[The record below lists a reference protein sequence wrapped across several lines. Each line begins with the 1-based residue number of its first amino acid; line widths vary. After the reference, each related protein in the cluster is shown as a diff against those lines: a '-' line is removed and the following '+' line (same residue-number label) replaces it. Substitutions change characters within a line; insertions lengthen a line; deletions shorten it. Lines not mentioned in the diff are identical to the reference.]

1 MKVDRLL
8 YIRCKID
15 TKKPFHI
22 FFQFH
27 INQSLI
33 SNEQNLLISFR
44 KKRKMFGK
52 EWIGN
57 SKECLIFAR
66 SYEVDKMKTSFK
78 NRIQLTKLLTLN
90 HYL

>member
-1 MKVDRLL
+1 
-8 YIRCKID
+8 
-15 TKKPFHI
+15 
-22 FFQFH
+22 
-27 INQSLI
+27 
-33 SNEQNLLISFR
+33 
-44 KKRKMFGK
+44 MFGK
-52 EWIGN
+52 DWIGN

>member
-1 MKVDRLL
+1 MKVVQLL
-8 YIRCKID
+8 YIRCKRS
-15 TKKPFHI
+15 TKKPLSI
-22 FFQFH
+22 FFQSH
-27 INQSLI
+27 LNQSLI

-66 SYEVDKMKTSFK
+66 SYKVDKMKTSFK